1 MAACTCPNRLMITGS
16 GPKVTYSGRRLG
28 VGGEMSSYVRFDAN
42 MLHNLT
48 DSTDVLVKAE
58 NIFDAKYETTRQY
71 TTAGRSIY
79 LTLRYNFP
87 AIY

>member
-1 MAACTCPNRLMITGS
+1 
-16 GPKVTYSGRRLG
+16 
-28 VGGEMSSYVRFDAN
+28 MSSYVRFDAN

-48 DSTDVLVKAE
+48 DTTDVLVKAE

-87 AIY
+87 VTY